1 MRLPAAQRWWLL
13 ACLAG
18 VPLSAVGAAYPP
30 NTWLQVGPVVVGVGL
45 AWWALRRWPMT
56 TASVGWVSA
65 FVLLHLLAAR
75 WTYSDVPYDAWGR
88 AAFGFSI
95 DAALGFD
102 RNMFD
107 RLVHFASGLCFARA
121 LVELCVVYGRLSRR
135 WAITVMVLGVLAIG
149 ALYEIFE
156 WLLTIGMSPEAADM
170 YNGQQGDMFDAPKD
184 MALALLG
191 ALVALAG
198 QRWLLAGLSAP
209 QQPDHSRPG
218 PSAS

>member
-30 NTWLQVGPVVVGVGL
+30 NTWLQVGPVVVGVPF
-45 AWWALRRWPMT
+45 AWWALRRWPMSN
-56 TASVGWVSA
+56 ASVAWAAA

-88 AAFGFSI
+88 AVFGFSI
-95 DAALGFD
+95 DAALGFE

-107 RLVHFASGLCFARA
+107 RLVHFAFGLCMVRP
-121 LVELCVVYGRLSRR
+121 LVEIGVRHAGLTRRMAILFMGLS
-135 WAITVMVLGVLAIG
+135 VLALG

-156 WLLTIGMSPEAADM
+156 WSLTIGLSPEAADR

-191 ALVALAG
+191 CLLPLAWH
-198 QRWLLAGLSAP
+198 RRLLAGINAP
-209 QQPDHSRPG
+209 PPQDRFPPE
-218 PSAS
+218 PSAF

>member
-1 MRLPAAQRWWLL
+1 MGLPAAQRWWLL

-30 NTWLQVGPVVVGVGL
+30 NTWLQVGPVVLGVPL
-45 AWWALRRWPMT
+45 AWWALRRWPMSN
-56 TASVGWVSA
+56 ASVAWACS
-65 FVLLHLLAAR
+65 FVLLHLFAAR
-75 WTYSDVPYDAWGR
+75 WTYSSVPYDAWGQ

-95 DAALGFD
+95 DAALGFQ

-107 RLVHFASGLCFARA
+107 RLVHFASGLCFALPLAEAGTRHA
-121 LVELCVVYGRLSRR
+121 GLTRR
-135 WAITVMVLGVLAIG
+135 MAGVFMVLAVLAIG

-156 WLLTIGMSPEAADM
+156 WMLTLGLSSEAAEQ

-191 ALVALAG
+191 ALI
-198 QRWLLAGLSAP
+198 WMISARLRR
-209 QQPDHSRPG
+209 DRSRSVPLG
-218 PSAS
+218 A

>member
-1 MRLPAAQRWWLL
+1 MGLPAAQRWWLL

-30 NTWLQVGPVVVGVGL
+30 NTWLQVGPVVAGVPL
-45 AWWALRRWPMT
+45 AWWALKRWPIS
-56 TASVGWVSA
+56 TASVGWA
-65 FVLLHLLAAR
+65 CGFVLLHLFAAR
-75 WTYSDVPYDAWGR
+75 WTYSSVPYDAWGQ

-95 DAALGFD
+95 DAAFGFR

-107 RLVHFASGLCFARA
+107 RLVHFASGLCFALPLIEVGMRHAGLTRRMA
-121 LVELCVVYGRLSRR
+121 LVFMLL
-135 WAITVMVLGVLAIG
+135 AVLAIG

-156 WLLTIGMSPEAADM
+156 WMLTLGLSPEAADQ

-191 ALVALAG
+191 ALAALAVA
-198 QRWLLAGLSAP
+198 RV
-209 QQPDHSRPG
+209 SRT
-218 PSAS
+218 PSPPA

>member
-1 MRLPAAQRWWLL
+1 MSERRMRLPAAQRWWLL

-45 AWWALRRWPMT
+45 GWWALRRWPMT
-56 TASVGWVSA
+56 TASVAWVGA
-65 FVLLHLLAAR
+65 FVLLHLFAAR
-75 WTYSDVPYDAWGR
+75 WTYSSVPYDAWGQ

-95 DAALGFD
+95 DKALGFD

-107 RLVHFASGLCFARA
+107 RLVHFASGLCFARP
-121 LVELCVVYGRLSRR
+121 LVEIGMRYGGMTRR
-135 WAITVMVLGVLAIG
+135 MATVVMVLAVLAIG
-149 ALYEIFE
+149 AVYEIFE
-156 WLLTIGMSPEAADM
+156 WGLTIGMSPEAADM

-191 ALVALAG
+191 CLVTLPWISVPP
-198 QRWLLAGLSAP
+198 R
-209 QQPDHSRPG
+209 PDRSRPD

>member
-1 MRLPAAQRWWLL
+1 MRPPAAQRWWLL

-18 VPLSAVGAAYPP
+18 VPLSAVGAVYPP
-30 NTWLQVGPVVVGVGL
+30 NTWLQVGPVVVGVALG
-45 AWWALRRWPMT
+45 WWALRRWPLSN
-56 TASVGWVSA
+56 ASVAWLGV
-65 FVLLHLLAAR
+65 FILLHLFAAR
-75 WTYSDVPYDAWGR
+75 WTYSSVPYDAWGQ

-95 DAALGFD
+95 DTALGFE

-107 RLVHFASGLCFARA
+107 RLVHFASGLCFARP
-121 LVELCVVYGRLSRR
+121 LVELCIVYGRLSRR

-156 WLLTIGMSPEAADM
+156 WLLTIGMNAEAADQ

-191 ALVALAG
+191 ALAGLAG
-198 QRWLLAGLSAP
+198 CQWVLAGISAP
-209 QQPDHSRPG
+209 RQPDRSPPV

>member
-1 MRLPAAQRWWLL
+1 VIDRGMRPPAVQRWWLL

-18 VPLSAVGAAYPP
+18 VPLSAVGAVYPP
-30 NTWLQVGPVVVGVGL
+30 NTWLQVGPVVIGVVLG
-45 AWWALRRWPMT
+45 WWALRRWPLSN
-56 TASVGWVSA
+56 ASVAWVCA
-65 FVLLHLLAAR
+65 FILLHLLAAR
-75 WTYSDVPYDAWGR
+75 WTYSSVPYDAWGQ
-88 AAFGFSI
+88 AVFGFSI
-95 DAALGFD
+95 DAALGFE

-121 LVELCVVYGRLSRR
+121 LVEIGMRYAGLTRR
-135 WAITVMVLGVLAIG
+135 MAIVVMVLAVLAIG

-156 WLLTIGMSPEAADM
+156 WMLTIGMNAEAADR

-191 ALVALAG
+191 CLTVLP
-198 QRWLLAGLSAP
+198 WISAP
-209 QQPDHSRPG
+209 QRPDRSLPG

>member
-1 MRLPAAQRWWLL
+1 MGLPVAQRWWLL

-30 NTWLQVGPVVVGVGL
+30 NSWLQVGPVVVGVGL
-45 AWWALRRWPMT
+45 GWWALRRWPMT
-56 TASVGWVSA
+56 TASVAWVSA
-65 FVLLHLLAAR
+65 FVMLHLLAAR
-75 WTYSDVPYDAWGR
+75 WTYSDVPYDAWGQ

-95 DAALGFD
+95 DKALGFE

-107 RLVHFASGLCFARA
+107 RLVHFASGLCFARP
-121 LVELCVVYGRLSRR
+121 LVEIGTRYGGLTRR
-135 WAITVMVLGVLAIG
+135 MAILVMVLAVLAIG

-156 WLLTIGMSPEAADM
+156 WTLTIGMSPEAADM

-198 QRWLLAGLSAP
+198 RRRLLAGLNAP
-209 QQPDHSRPG
+209 PPRDRSPPA

>member
-1 MRLPAAQRWWLL
+1 MIDRGMRPPAVQRWWLL

-18 VPLSAVGAAYPP
+18 VPLSAVGAVYPP
-30 NTWLQVGPVVVGVGL
+30 NTWLQVGPVVIGVVLG
-45 AWWALRRWPMT
+45 WWALRRWPLSD
-56 TASVGWVSA
+56 ASVGWLGA
-65 FVLLHLLAAR
+65 FILLHLFAAR
-75 WTYSDVPYDAWGR
+75 WTYSSVPYDAWGQ

-95 DAALGFD
+95 DNALGFE

-107 RLVHFASGLCFARA
+107 RLVHFASGLCFARP
-121 LVELCVVYGRLSRR
+121 LVEIGMRYAGLTRR
-135 WAITVMVLGVLAIG
+135 MAIVVMVLAVLAIG

-156 WLLTIGMSPEAADM
+156 WMLTIGMNAEAADR

-191 ALVALAG
+191 CLTVLP
-198 QRWLLAGLSAP
+198 WISAP
-209 QQPDHSRPG
+209 QRPDRSLPG

>member
-30 NTWLQVGPVVVGVGL
+30 NTWLQIGPVVVGVAL
-45 AWWALRRWPMT
+45 VWWALRRWPVSN
-56 TASVGWVSA
+56 ASVAWASG
-65 FVLLHLLAAR
+65 FVLLHLFAAR
-75 WTYSDVPYDAWGR
+75 WTYSSVPYDAWSQS
-88 AAFGFSI
+88 AFGFSV
-95 DAALGFD
+95 DKVLGFE

-107 RLVHFASGLCFARA
+107 RFVHFVSGLCFARP
-121 LVELCVVYGRLSRR
+121 LVEIGMRYGHLPRR
-135 WAITVMVLGVLAIG
+135 TAILVMVLAVLAIG

-156 WLLTIGMSPEAADM
+156 WALTIGMNVEAADK

-191 ALVALAG
+191 CLVPLAWH
-198 QRWLLAGLSAP
+198 RWLLAAISAP
-209 QQPDHSRPG
+209 PQPDRSPPD

>member
-1 MRLPAAQRWWLL
+1 MGLPAAQRWWLL

-30 NTWLQVGPVVVGVGL
+30 NTWLQVGPVVAGIPL
-45 AWWALRRWPMT
+45 AWWELRRWPMS
-56 TASVGWVSA
+56 TASVGWVCA
-65 FVLLHLLAAR
+65 FVLLHLFAAR
-75 WTYSDVPYDAWGR
+75 WTYSSVPYDAWGH

-95 DAALGFD
+95 DAAFGFQ

-107 RLVHFASGLCFARA
+107 RLVHFASGLCFALP
-121 LVELCVVYGRLSRR
+121 LVEAGMRHARLTRR
-135 WAITVMVLGVLAIG
+135 MAVTFMLLAVLAIG

-156 WLLTIGMSPEAADM
+156 WMLTLGLSPEAAEQ

-191 ALVALAG
+191 ALVWMISARLRRDRS
-198 QRWLLAGLSAP
+198 QSAP
-209 QQPDHSRPG
+209 WG
-218 PSAS
+218 A